1 MSSSIDARSAGSL
14 RGWLARHTL
23 AVLIGRRVAIGL
35 LTLFIVSLI
44 IFFGVN
50 LLPGDFAQAV
60 LGQGATPETVAAF
73 RARLGLDEPAH
84 IRYLHWL
91 FGMLR
96 GDLGSSLA
104 GSGSPI
110 SAIIGTRL
118 FNTFFLAAY
127 AAAIAIPLAL
137 TLGVLAALYK
147 NSWIDRLINIVSL
160 SAISFPEFFVS
171 YTLILIFAV
180 KFGAFPSLAQ
190 VSADMPLWDRLYV
203 CFLPALT
210 LTLGTTAH
218 MMRMTRAA
226 IVNIL
231 SDPFIEMARLKG
243 IRRWRI
249 VVQHALPNALAP
261 VINVVAINVAY
272 LIVGVVL
279 VEVVFV
285 YPGLGQLLVDSVAKR
300 DLPVV
305 QAASMIFAATYI
317 LLNLLADVMTIV
329 TSPRLLH
336 KR

>member
-1 MSSSIDARSAGSL
+1 MSSSIQAGPARSLRDRLAGH
-14 RGWLARHTL
+14 RL

-60 LGQGATPETVAAF
+60 LGQGATPDTVAAL
-73 RARLGLDEPAH
+73 RGRLGLNEPAH
-84 IRYLHWL
+84 LRYLHWL
-91 FGMLR
+91 GGMLQ
-96 GDLGSSLA
+96 GDLGYSLA
-104 GSGSPI
+104 GSGNRI
-110 SAIIGTRL
+110 SDVIGARL

-127 AAAIAIPLAL
+127 AAVIAIPLAL
-137 TLGVLAALYK
+137 TLGITAALYK

-180 KFGAFPSLAQ
+180 KAGAFPSLAQ
-190 VSADMPLWDRLYV
+190 VDARMPLGERLYV
-203 CFLPALT
+203 CFLPAIT

-249 VVQHALPNALAP
+249 IVQHALPNALAP
-261 VINVVAINVAY
+261 VINVIAINIAY
-272 LIVGVVL
+272 LVVGVVL

>member
-1 MSSSIDARSAGSL
+1 MSTSSEAGQMTNL
-14 RGWLARHTL
+14 RGWLARHPL
-23 AVLIGRRVAIGL
+23 VVLIGRRIAIGL
-35 LTLFIVSLI
+35 MTLFIVSLI

-50 LLPGDFAQAV
+50 LLPGDFAQAI
-60 LGQGATPETVAAF
+60 LGQGASAEAIAAY
-73 RARLGLDEPAH
+73 RERLGMDQPGYL
-84 IRYLHWL
+84 RYLQWL
-91 FGMLR
+91 GGMLH
-96 GDLGSSLA
+96 GDLGYSLA
-104 GSGSPI
+104 GNGNRI
-110 SAIIGTRL
+110 SDVIGTRL

-137 TLGVLAALYK
+137 TLGVVAALYK
-147 NSWIDRLINIVSL
+147 NTWIDRLINVVSL

-180 KFGAFPSLAQ
+180 KAGAFPSLAQ

-203 CFLPALT
+203 CFLPAIT

-226 IVNIL
+226 IVNIM

-317 LLNLLADVMTIV
+317 ILNLLADVMTIV